1 MNFSNSIPMSTQLLS
16 KYESEDNDIR
26 FTKVKIWL
34 MHLGANRNASFFN
47 KDVVEK
53 AIPTLAN
60 TPIMASV
67 GFNMFD
73 NKDFEGH
80 ESDIE
85 ISENGELKFVNKTFP
100 FGVIPENNNAKFETR
115 LGDDMIER
123 EYLTCEGI
131 LWNKWEDAVE
141 IIYGK
146 NGVTGQSMELS
157 ENYKG
162 VYDGEFFEFTEFQF
176 FGACMLGDDVL
187 PAMNNS
193 TVELKY
199 ASKTKDIIKEKMELF
214 NSISFSS
221 EEGGNTL
228 SKNKLQ
234 VFEEGNEEET
244 EIPVVDGGD
253 KEEPVDPEGDGNEG
267 EDGKGD
273 GGEPPVEPEPE
284 PEPEEPE
291 EPEEEPEVV
300 PDPESPEAA
309 LDTVVV
315 DPQSSEDVSKVRKG
329 IKEQQDNLPK
339 PSEMIIVAGKEYSIK
354 DIENLIEEKE
364 AYKANFESLQ
374 KEVHEEKV
382 QALFSKFSN
391 QLGTDEIKDLK
402 DKSAN
407 LSIEDLETQI
417 FAVIG
422 KKNYSTNNKNHI
434 QDNEIKFSSIKF
446 STEDKPKSK
455 LDEILESLK

>member
-34 MHLGANRNASFFN
+34 MHLGANRNGSVFN

-67 GFNMFD
+67 GLDMFD

-115 LGDDMIER
+115 LGDDMVER

-157 ENYKG
+157 DSYKG

-221 EEGGNTL
+221 TEGGNTL
-228 SKNKLQ
+228 SKEDVKK
-234 VFEEGNEEET
+234 FEDNEEVT
-244 EIPVVDGGD
+244 V
-253 KEEPVDPEGDGNEG
+253 
-267 EDGKGD
+267 
-273 GGEPPVEPEPE
+273 
-284 PEPEEPE
+284 EEPE
-291 EPEEEPEVV
+291 KNDESTLEDPKENVEDVPEESNEETPAI
-300 PDPESPEAA
+300 PDAPKAA
-309 LDTVVV
+309 TDTVVV
-315 DPQSSEDVSKVRKG
+315 EPQTIEDIAEVRKG
-329 IKEQQDNLPK
+329 IKKQQEDLPE
-339 PSEMIIVAGKEYSIK
+339 PVDMIIVSGVEYSAK
-354 DIENLIEEKE
+354 DIESLIAEKDSF
-364 AYKANFESLQ
+364 KANFEALQ

-382 QALFSKFSN
+382 NALFSKFSN
-391 QLGTDEIKDLK
+391 QLEAEEMKELKEKANDL
-402 DKSAN
+402 SVT
-407 LSIEDLETQI
+407 ELETQI

-422 KKNYSTNNKNHI
+422 KKNYSTKPVNQNQEK
-434 QDNEIKFSSIKF
+434 EIMFSAVKFA
-446 STEDKPKSK
+446 TEDKHNTE
-455 LDEILESLK
+455 LDAILNSLK

>member
-34 MHLGANRNASFFN
+34 MHLGANRNGSVFN

-67 GFNMFD
+67 GFDMFD

-157 ENYKG
+157 DSYKG

-221 EEGGNTL
+221 TEGGNTL
-228 SKNKLQ
+228 SKEDLKK
-234 VFEEGNEEET
+234 FEDNEEVT
-244 EIPVVDGGD
+244 VDEPE
-253 KEEPVDPEGDGNEG
+253 KAEESTVEEPTE
-267 EDGKGD
+267 K
-273 GGEPPVEPEPE
+273 VEEV
-284 PEPEEPE
+284 PEETNEEASENPE
-291 EPEEEPEVV
+291 A
-300 PDPESPEAA
+300 PEAA
-309 LDTVVV
+309 IDTVVV
-315 DPQSSEDVSKVRKG
+315 DPQTVEETAEVRKN
-329 IKEQQDNLPK
+329 IKEQQENLPE
-339 PSEMIIVAGKEYSIK
+339 PADMIIVSGVEYSAK
-354 DIENLIEEKE
+354 DIESLIAEKE
-364 AYKANFESLQ
+364 SFKANFEALQ

-382 QALFSKFSN
+382 NALFSKFSN
-391 QLGTDEIKDLK
+391 QLEAEEMKELKEKANDL
-402 DKSAN
+402 SVT
-407 LSIEDLETQI
+407 ELETQI

-422 KKNYSTNNKNHI
+422 KKNYSTKPVNQNQEK
-434 QDNEIKFSSIKF
+434 EIKFSAVKF
-446 STEDKPKSK
+446 AVEDKHNTE
-455 LDEILESLK
+455 LDEILNSLNILK

>member
-1 MNFSNSIPMSTQLLS
+1 MNFSNNIPMSTQLLS

-34 MHLGANRNASFFN
+34 MHLGANRNGSIFN

-67 GFNMFD
+67 GFDMFD

-100 FGVIPENNNAKFETR
+100 FGVIPENNNAKFESR
-115 LGDDMIER
+115 LGDDMVER

-157 ENYKG
+157 DNYKG
-162 VYDGEFFEFTEFQF
+162 FYDGEFFEFTEFQF

-221 EEGGNTL
+221 KEGGNTL
-228 SKNKLQ
+228 SKEDLKN
-234 VFEEGNEEET
+234 FEDNEEVTVDEQNEEET
-244 EIPVVDGGD
+244 AV
-253 KEEPVDPEGDGNEG
+253 EEPKEKVEETPKEAPE
-267 EDGKGD
+267 
-273 GGEPPVEPEPE
+273 
-284 PEPEEPE
+284 
-291 EPEEEPEVV
+291 
-300 PDPESPEAA
+300 ESPENSEEAPEAPKAA
-309 LDTVVV
+309 VDTVVV
-315 DPQSSEDVSKVRKG
+315 DPQTVDEVAEVRKE
-329 IKEQQDNLPK
+329 IKEQQENLPE
-339 PSEMIIVAGKEYSIK
+339 PADMIIVSGVEYSAK
-354 DIENLIEEKE
+354 DIEELIAEKE
-364 AYKANFESLQ
+364 SFKANFEALQ

-382 QALFSKFSN
+382 NALFSKFSN
-391 QLGTDEIKDLK
+391 QLEAEEMKELK
-402 DKSAN
+402 DKAN
-407 LSIEDLETQI
+407 GLSISELETQI

-422 KKNYSTNNKNHI
+422 KKNYSTKPVNQNQEK
-434 QDNEIKFSSIKF
+434 EIKFSAVKF
-446 STEDKPKSK
+446 ATEDKHNTE
-455 LDEILESLK
+455 LDEILNSLNILK

>member
-34 MHLGANRNASFFN
+34 MHLGANRNGSVFN

-67 GFNMFD
+67 GFDMFD

-100 FGVIPENNNAKFETR
+100 FGVIPEKNNAKFETR
-115 LGDDMIER
+115 LGDDMVER

-157 ENYKG
+157 DSYKG

-221 EEGGNTL
+221 TEGGNTL
-228 SKNKLQ
+228 SKEDLKN
-234 VFEEGNEEET
+234 FEDNEEVTVNDPEKTEET
-244 EIPVVDGGD
+244 TV
-253 KEEPVDPEGDGNEG
+253 EEPTE
-267 EDGKGD
+267 K
-273 GGEPPVEPEPE
+273 VEEV
-284 PEPEEPE
+284 PEESKE
-291 EPEEEPEVV
+291 
-300 PDPESPEAA
+300 ESPESSEAPKAA
-309 LDTVVV
+309 IDNVIV
-315 DPQSSEDVSKVRKG
+315 DPQTVDEAAEVRKN
-329 IKEQQDNLPK
+329 IKEQQENLPE
-339 PSEMIIVAGKEYSIK
+339 PADMIIVSGVEYSAK
-354 DIENLIEEKE
+354 DIEELIAEKE
-364 AYKANFESLQ
+364 SFKANFEALQ

-382 QALFSKFSN
+382 SALFSKFSN
-391 QLGTDEIKDLK
+391 QLEAEEMKELK
-402 DKSAN
+402 EKAN
-407 LSIEDLETQI
+407 GLSISELETQI

-422 KKNYSTNNKNHI
+422 KKNYSTIPVNQNQEK
-434 QDNEIKFSSIKF
+434 EIKFSAVKF
-446 STEDKPKSK
+446 ATEDKPKSE
-455 LDEILESLK
+455 LDAILNSLK

>member
-34 MHLGANRNASFFN
+34 MHLGANRNGSVFN

-67 GFNMFD
+67 GLDMFD

-115 LGDDMIER
+115 LGDDMVER

-157 ENYKG
+157 DSYKG

-221 EEGGNTL
+221 TEGGNTL
-228 SKNKLQ
+228 SKEDVKK
-234 VFEEGNEEET
+234 FEDNEEVTVE
-244 EIPVVDGGD
+244 
-253 KEEPVDPEGDGNEG
+253 DPEKNEESTVEDPKGNV
-267 EDGKGD
+267 ED
-273 GGEPPVEPEPE
+273 V
-284 PEPEEPE
+284 PEESNE
-291 EPEEEPEVV
+291 ETPVI
-300 PDPESPEAA
+300 PDAPQAA
-309 LDTVVV
+309 ADTVVV
-315 DPQSSEDVSKVRKG
+315 DPQTIEDIAEVRKG
-329 IKEQQDNLPK
+329 IKKQQEDLPE
-339 PSEMIIVAGKEYSIK
+339 PVDMIIVSGVEYSAK
-354 DIENLIEEKE
+354 DIESLIAEKDSF
-364 AYKANFESLQ
+364 KANFEALQ

-382 QALFSKFSN
+382 NALFSKFSN
-391 QLGTDEIKDLK
+391 QLEAEEMKELKEKANDL
-402 DKSAN
+402 SVT
-407 LSIEDLETQI
+407 ELETQI

-422 KKNYSTNNKNHI
+422 KKNYSTKPVNQNQEK
-434 QDNEIKFSSIKF
+434 EIMFSAVKFA
-446 STEDKPKSK
+446 TEDKHNTE
-455 LDEILESLK
+455 LDAILNSLK

>member
-1 MNFSNSIPMSTQLLS
+1 MNFSNSVPMSTQLLS

-34 MHLGANRNASFFN
+34 MHLGVNRNGSIFN

-67 GFNMFD
+67 GFDMFD

-115 LGDDMIER
+115 LGDDMVER

-157 ENYKG
+157 DNYKG

-221 EEGGNTL
+221 TEGGNTL
-228 SKNKLQ
+228 SKEDLKKY
-234 VFEEGNEEET
+234 EDNEE
-244 EIPVVDGGD
+244 VAVDEPE
-253 KEEPVDPEGDGNEG
+253 KEE
-267 EDGKGD
+267 
-273 GGEPPVEPEPE
+273 EPTV
-284 PEPEEPE
+284 EEPE
-291 EPEEEPEVV
+291 EKTEEAPK
-300 PDPESPEAA
+300 ESPEETPENSEEAPEAPKAA
-309 LDTVVV
+309 IDTVVV
-315 DPQSSEDVSKVRKG
+315 DPQTVDEVAEVRKE
-329 IKEQQDNLPK
+329 IKEQQENLPE
-339 PSEMIIVAGKEYSIK
+339 PADMIIVSGVEYSAK
-354 DIENLIEEKE
+354 DIEALIAEKE
-364 AYKANFESLQ
+364 SFKANFEALQ

-382 QALFSKFSN
+382 NALFSKFSN
-391 QLGTDEIKDLK
+391 QLEAEEMKELK
-402 DKSAN
+402 DKAN
-407 LSIEDLETQI
+407 GLSISELETQI

-422 KKNYSTNNKNHI
+422 KKNYSTKPVNQNQEK
-434 QDNEIKFSSIKF
+434 EIKFSTVKF
-446 STEDKPKSK
+446 ATEDKPKSE
-455 LDEILESLK
+455 LDAILNSLK

>member
-34 MHLGANRNASFFN
+34 MHLGANRNGSVFN

-67 GFNMFD
+67 GFDMFD

-115 LGDDMIER
+115 LGDDMVER

-157 ENYKG
+157 DSYKG

-221 EEGGNTL
+221 TEGGNTL
-228 SKNKLQ
+228 SKEDVKK
-234 VFEEGNEEET
+234 FEDNEEVT
-244 EIPVVDGGD
+244 V
-253 KEEPVDPEGDGNEG
+253 
-267 EDGKGD
+267 
-273 GGEPPVEPEPE
+273 
-284 PEPEEPE
+284 EEPE
-291 EPEEEPEVV
+291 KNDESTLEDPKENVEDVPEESNEETPVI
-300 PDPESPEAA
+300 PDAPKAA
-309 LDTVVV
+309 ADTVVV
-315 DPQSSEDVSKVRKG
+315 DPQTIEDIAEVRKG
-329 IKEQQDNLPK
+329 IKKQQEDLPE
-339 PSEMIIVAGKEYSIK
+339 PVDMIIVSGVEYSAK
-354 DIENLIEEKE
+354 DIESLIAEKDSF
-364 AYKANFESLQ
+364 KANFKALQ

-382 QALFSKFSN
+382 NALFSKFSN
-391 QLGTDEIKDLK
+391 QLEAEEMKELKEKANDL
-402 DKSAN
+402 SVT
-407 LSIEDLETQI
+407 ELETQI

-422 KKNYSTNNKNHI
+422 KKNYSTKPINQNQEK
-434 QDNEIKFSSIKF
+434 EIKFSAVKF
-446 STEDKPKSK
+446 ATEDKHNTD
-455 LDEILESLK
+455 LDAILNSLK

>member
-34 MHLGANRNASFFN
+34 MHLGANRNASIFN

-146 NGVTGQSMELS
+146 TELL
-157 ENYKG
+157 
-162 VYDGEFFEFTEFQF
+162 V
-176 FGACMLGDDVL
+176 
-187 PAMNNS
+187 
-193 TVELKY
+193 
-199 ASKTKDIIKEKMELF
+199 
-214 NSISFSS
+214 
-221 EEGGNTL
+221 
-228 SKNKLQ
+228 
-234 VFEEGNEEET
+234 
-244 EIPVVDGGD
+244 
-253 KEEPVDPEGDGNEG
+253 
-267 EDGKGD
+267 
-273 GGEPPVEPEPE
+273 
-284 PEPEEPE
+284 
-291 EPEEEPEVV
+291 
-300 PDPESPEAA
+300 
-309 LDTVVV
+309 
-315 DPQSSEDVSKVRKG
+315 
-329 IKEQQDNLPK
+329 NLW
-339 PSEMIIVAGKEYSIK
+339 
-354 DIENLIEEKE
+354 N
-364 AYKANFESLQ
+364 
-374 KEVHEEKV
+374 
-382 QALFSKFSN
+382 
-391 QLGTDEIKDLK
+391 
-402 DKSAN
+402 
-407 LSIEDLETQI
+407 
-417 FAVIG
+417 
-422 KKNYSTNNKNHI
+422 
-434 QDNEIKFSSIKF
+434 
-446 STEDKPKSK
+446 
-455 LDEILESLK
+455 SLKTIKVFTMVNSLNLLSSNSLVHVCLVMMYYQL